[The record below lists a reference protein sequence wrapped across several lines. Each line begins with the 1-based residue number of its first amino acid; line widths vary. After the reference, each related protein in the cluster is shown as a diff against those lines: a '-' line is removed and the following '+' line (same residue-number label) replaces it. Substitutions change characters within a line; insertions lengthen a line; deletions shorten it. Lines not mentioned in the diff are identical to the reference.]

1 MVYILLLTWLT
12 AGQRYVIDGRDRYLA
27 DIEAAQQTDM
37 GGIASN
43 AFGEH
48 YLFGVNRNLF
58 QASDASSVFR
68 AHFGDKLFQED
79 AFYVIAGT
87 DSGLLYQFVK
97 AQGFPKGSR
106 YLFVELPEILAL
118 MDGLDDS
125 RVELAVTAGENWLE
139 KARDMG
145 VENYAVQDRLV
156 LLRSLGVV
164 HGHYSQYPPFW
175 RRLKSDFDIFMFD
188 QRVSLSSRSF
198 IICQIE
204 NLSENQTPAICLT
217 GAFSGKTAVV
227 LAGGPSLDDLLP
239 WVRQHRRNLLVI
251 AVSRISRSLIE
262 ANIQPDISVSVD
274 PVAYNLSVCKDMLE
288 FQNGTLLVNNYHL
301 SPNLLASWGG
311 QKVFVGARYPWP
323 TPLEPEN
330 IPPVAGTTVTNTA
343 LDIAVKCG
351 AGQIVLGGAD
361 FCFNQEGYT
370 HAKGTAEHAMG
381 GRLQLGDQQVETNS
395 GMMADTE
402 NGYLHSAMSVDLQAQ
417 NASVQGCRIINPAP
431 GAMRLPHVAHVPV
444 EDIRVEPLSQPAQA
458 ILASVVPLVD
468 KSSRVRLYQEEL
480 QEVDR
485 VLAELRSIKELSG
498 KALAYNKKLFAT
510 GDRDAGFH
518 NKAKM
523 DRIEEQLDGKY
534 ADTAYFVKRFGVQR
548 FVPILRF
555 HDLRE
560 EGREENSRLYFQAFL
575 DTCRELTDILRAA
588 RARILS
594 RLEEEKPRP
603 DMQRLLDQWAQDE
616 QPGRAIQWAC
626 LHASLVDQLP
636 QAEQQ
641 ALGKFQ
647 DTFDSSVE
655 ALGRRY
661 TRDIEQKGDMDSI
674 AGRAREYFLC
684 GDMEG
689 LKRLLAGLRANCDQE
704 QVAPIIP
711 LVEGYIAELED
722 KPEMAISVYQSIP
735 EGATYIDA
743 LMRLFELHSRAEDW
757 SSALEVLKALS
768 SLSSTYSPM
777 YADMLYVSG
786 DVDTAV
792 EIYTNYILANPADLN
807 SVMKLGMIFR
817 QAGSEEGVE
826 WAMGYILGK
835 DPGNCLAQEVLDE
848 LNGSEKEETI
858 HPA

>member
-1 MVYILLLTWLT
+1 MVYILLLTRLT

-27 DIEAAQQTDM
+27 DIEVALQTDM

-58 QASDASSVFR
+58 QDSDASSVFR
-68 AHFGDKLFQED
+68 SYFGDRLFQED
-79 AFYVIAGT
+79 TFYVIAGT

-106 YLFVELPEILAL
+106 YLFVELPEILAV
-118 MDGLDDS
+118 MEGLDDS
-125 RVELAVTAGENWLE
+125 RAELAVTTGESWLE
-139 KARDMG
+139 QARDMG

-175 RRLKSDFDIFMFD
+175 RQLKSDFDIFRFD
-188 QRVSLSSRSF
+188 QRVSLSSRPF

-251 AVSRISRSLIE
+251 AVSRISRSLIDSG
-262 ANIQPDISVSVD
+262 IQPDISVSVD
-274 PVAYNLSVCKDMLE
+274 PIAYNLNVCKDMLE

-311 QKVFVGARYPWP
+311 QKVFAGARYPWS

-330 IPPVAGTTVTNTA
+330 IPPVPGTTVTNTA
-343 LDIAVKCG
+343 LDLAVKSG
-351 AGQIVLGGAD
+351 AGQIILGGAD

-370 HAKGTAEHAMG
+370 HAKGTVEHAMG

-402 NGYLHSAMSVDLQAQ
+402 NGYLHSAMSIDLQAR
-417 NASVQGCRIINPAP
+417 NAGMQGCRIINPAP
-431 GAMRLPHVAHVPV
+431 GAMRLPHVEHIPL
-444 EDIRVEPLSQPAQA
+444 EDIQIEPLSQPAQA
-458 ILASVVPLVD
+458 ILANLVPPVD

-485 VLAELRSIKELSG
+485 VLAEIRNIKELSG

-510 GDRDAGFH
+510 GERDAGFH

-523 DRIEEQLDGKY
+523 DRIEEQLDGRY
-534 ADTAYFVKRFGVQR
+534 ADTAYFIKRFGVQR

-575 DTCRELTDILRAA
+575 DTCRELTDILRSA
-588 RARILS
+588 RARIIS

-603 DMQRLLDQWAQDE
+603 NIQRLLDQWQRDE
-616 QPGRAIQWAC
+616 QPGRAIQWAR
-626 LHASLVDQLP
+626 LHESHVNQLP
-636 QAEQQ
+636 QAQQQ
-641 ALGKFQ
+641 ALGKFK

-655 ALGRRY
+655 ALGRSY

-684 GDMEG
+684 GDLKG
-689 LKRLLAGLRANCDQE
+689 LKRVLAGLRAHRDQQ
-704 QVAPIIP
+704 QVKPIIP
-711 LVEGYIAELED
+711 LVDGYIAELEYR
-722 KPEMAISVYQSIP
+722 PEMAISAYQSIS
-735 EGATYIDA
+735 EGATHIDA

-757 SSALEVLKALS
+757 PSALDVLKALS
-768 SLSSTYSPM
+768 SISSTYSPM
-777 YADMLYVSG
+777 YADMLHAGG
-786 DVDTAV
+786 DVDAAV

-817 QAGSEEGVE
+817 QAGSTEGVE
-826 WAMGYILGK
+826 WAMGYILDK
-835 DPGNCLAQEVLDE
+835 EPGNYRARELMDE
-848 LNGSEKEETI
+848 LNCSEEAESI
-858 HPA
+858 HPG

>member
-1 MVYILLLTWLT
+1 
-12 AGQRYVIDGRDRYLA
+12 
-27 DIEAAQQTDM
+27 
-37 GGIASN
+37 
-43 AFGEH
+43 
-48 YLFGVNRNLF
+48 
-58 QASDASSVFR
+58 
-68 AHFGDKLFQED
+68 
-79 AFYVIAGT
+79 
-87 DSGLLYQFVK
+87 
-97 AQGFPKGSR
+97 
-106 YLFVELPEILAL
+106 
-118 MDGLDDS
+118 
-125 RVELAVTAGENWLE
+125 
-139 KARDMG
+139 MG
-145 VENYAVQDRLV
+145 VQNYAVQDRLV

-175 RRLKSDFDIFMFD
+175 RQLKSDFDIFWFD
-188 QRVSLSSRSF
+188 QRVSLSSRPF
-198 IICQIE
+198 ITCQIV
-204 NLSENQTPAICLT
+204 NLTENQTPAICLT

-251 AVSRISRSLIE
+251 AVSRISRSLIDSG
-262 ANIQPDISVSVD
+262 IQPDISVSVD
-274 PVAYNLSVCKDMLE
+274 PIAYNLNVCKDMLE
-288 FQNGTLLVNNYHL
+288 FQDGTLLVNNYHL

-311 QKVFVGARYPWP
+311 QKVFVGARYPWS

-330 IPPVAGTTVTNTA
+330 IPPVTGTTVTNTA

-351 AGQIVLGGAD
+351 AGQIILGGAD

-402 NGYLHSAMSVDLQAQ
+402 NGYLHSAMSIDLQAR
-417 NASVQGCRIINPAP
+417 NAGMQGCRIINPAP
-431 GAMRLPHVAHVPV
+431 GAMRLPHVEHIPL
-444 EDIRVEPLSQPAQA
+444 EDVQIEALSQPAQV
-458 ILASVVPLVD
+458 ILANVVPLVD
-468 KSSRVRLYQEEL
+468 KSGRVRLYQEEL

-485 VLAELRSIKELSG
+485 VLSEIRNIKELSG

-510 GDRDAGFH
+510 GERDAGVH

-523 DRIEEQLDGKY
+523 DRIEEQIDGKY
-534 ADTAYFVKRFGVQR
+534 ADTAYFIKHFGVQR

-575 DTCRELTDILRAA
+575 DTCRELTDILRSA
-588 RARILS
+588 RARIMS

-603 DMQRLLDQWAQDE
+603 DMRRLLDQWAQDE

-641 ALGKFQ
+641 ALGKFK

-655 ALGRRY
+655 ALGRNY
-661 TRDIEQKGDMDSI
+661 TRNIEQKGDMDSI

-684 GDMEG
+684 GDLEG
-689 LKRLLAGLRANCDQE
+689 LKRLLAGLRAHRDQE
-704 QVAPIIP
+704 QVKPIIS
-711 LVEGYIAELED
+711 LVDGYIAELENR
-722 KPEMAISVYQSIP
+722 PEMAISAYQSIG
-735 EGATYIDA
+735 EGATHIDA

-757 SSALEVLKALS
+757 PPALEVLKALS
-768 SLSSTYSPM
+768 SISSTFSPM
-777 YADMLYVSG
+777 YADMLHAGG
-786 DVDTAV
+786 DVDAAV

-817 QAGSEEGVE
+817 QAGSTEGVE
-826 WAMGYILGK
+826 WAMGYVLDK
-835 DPGNCLAQEVLDE
+835 EPGNYRAREVLDE
-848 LNGSEKEETI
+848 LNCSDEAESI
-858 HPA
+858 HPG